1 MNCPRTSLLHRL
13 GRDDNGLTTVE
24 YVIVLAMIAVLAVGL
39 WRSFGNSI
47 KSYLT
52 NSAAT
57 IDGAMPVE
65 VRSR

>member
-1 MNCPRTSLLHRL
+1 
-13 GRDDNGLTTVE
+13 
-24 YVIVLAMIAVLAVGL
+24 MIAVLAVGL